1 MKTLIN
7 LESLKDYMQKENISK
22 QELSKIIGVNYT
34 TVYRVFKGTRKPGMK
49 FVIGLMNSNIDS
61 KYFLLSTRKLF

>member
-1 MKTLIN
+1 METLIN
-7 LESLKDYMQKENISK
+7 LESLKNYMQKENISK

-49 FVIGLMNSNIDS
+49 FIIGLMNSNIDS
-61 KYFLLSTRKLF
+61 KYYLLNSRKLF